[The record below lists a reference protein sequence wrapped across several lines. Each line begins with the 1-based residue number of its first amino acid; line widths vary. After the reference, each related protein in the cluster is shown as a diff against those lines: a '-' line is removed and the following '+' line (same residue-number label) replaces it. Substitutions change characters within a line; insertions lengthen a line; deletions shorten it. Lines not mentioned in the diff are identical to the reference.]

1 MAFNRRS
8 GSDEIRRGLFGRI
21 NTGFDYQRVNGLTSK
36 PPITQNPT
44 RQTGEPY
51 IYVFSVREREVDQQK
66 RSTPKEYYLYVEIC
80 ARYNSY
86 GGGQR
91 QVNRMMDE
99 VVRAIRNNGYP
110 DLSSVGYSIYNLTIG
125 EIEEFSFKE
134 RGANYYKARIP
145 VLIRAE
151 FVELPQDVN
160 PVQAL
165 IYQFSGF
172 AHTPTNNRIEE
183 GDSGAITFNET
194 YPSNNNGWDFTSV
207 SYAVAPGAQG
217 SLADRVYTIGSS
229 DETLGVTGQLS
240 YEFGTD
246 TDVTT
251 TINDTQSFSRIK
263 SLRFGSSTAETFT
276 VNDLQNLSSFN
287 IQYGTDNPAGVD
299 ITITPNV
306 NEYPYIIFDDQY
318 SITEI
323 KGTLGLNEISA
334 FTRSDVGG
342 YTIYRLTDAIPYAGI
357 TLTYTLE

>member
-1 MAFNRRS
+1 MAIRRS
-8 GSDEIRRGLFGRI
+8 GGDEVRRAVFQRI
-21 NTGFDYQRVNGLTSK
+21 NSRFDYSRVSGLSEK
-36 PPITQNPT
+36 PPITQNVT
-44 RQTGEPY
+44 RRTLEPY
-51 IYVFSVREREVDQQK
+51 IYIFSVREREVDQQK
-66 RSTPKEYYLYVEIC
+66 GSTPKEYYIYVEIC
-80 ARYNSY
+80 TSY
-86 GGGQR
+86 RSFGGGQR
-91 QVNRMMDE
+91 EVNRMIDE
-99 VVRAIRNNGYP
+99 VTRALGDGTYP
-110 DLSSVGYSIYNLTIG
+110 DITNAGYSIYNLTIG
-125 EIEEFSFKE
+125 DVEEFQFKE
-134 RGANYYKARIP
+134 RGKNYYKARIP

-151 FVELPQDVN
+151 FVELPQDIN
-160 PVQAL
+160 PVQSL

-172 AHTPTNNRIEE
+172 AHTPTNNKIEQY
-183 GDSGAITFNET
+183 DSGAITFNET

-287 IQYGTDNPAGVD
+287 IQYGTDNPSGVD